1 MTLRAPPSRCTRS
14 AGCGWRDEADGTPRR
29 LPKQGHSQVASCP
42 TGERVQD
49 NDANIVG
56 TDAFLGALDV
66 GIDLP
71 LATPASRS
79 LAYFIDLLML
89 WLIGAMLLAAAV
101 IAGGNLMDLGVEPG
115 PLLAAVVIAWV
126 SFEGAWFTGW
136 EWLARGRTPGKRA
149 MGLRVVRTDGR
160 AVGLGGALIRNLL
173 RPLELGTSGVIALV
187 VAGLTKRHQR
197 LGDLA
202 GGTLVVHDHASAPPR
217 ARPNR
222 WPDGIADADVGLLEA
237 WFDRAPAMAPEHR
250 EALAPRMAAHVGAR
264 HPGFVEP
271 GPPETAE
278 ARLSVAFDARDA

>member
-1 MTLRAPPSRCTRS
+1 MKDT
-14 AGCGWRDEADGTPRR
+14 
-29 LPKQGHSQVASCP
+29 
-42 TGERVQD
+42 
-49 NDANIVG
+49 DARPV
-56 TDAFLGALDV
+56 DSEAFLGALDV

-79 LAYFIDLLML
+79 LAYFIDLLLL
-89 WLIGAMLLAAAV
+89 WLVGAIVLAGAV
-101 IAGGNLMDLGVEPG
+101 LAGGNLLDLGVEPG
-115 PLLAAVVIAWV
+115 PLIAAVVIGWV

-136 EWLARGRTPGKRA
+136 EWLGRGRTPGKRA
-149 MGLRVVRTDGR
+149 MGLRVVRADAD
-160 AVGLGGALIRNLL
+160 AVGLGGALLRNLL

-202 GGTLVVHDHASAPPR
+202 GGTLVVHDHAAAPPR
-217 ARPNR
+217 ARPSR
-222 WPDGIADADVGLLEA
+222 WPDGIADADVGLVES

-271 GPPETAE
+271 GPPQTAE
-278 ARLSVAFDARDA
+278 ARLSAAFDARDA